1 MEVFAFL
8 FTIPFLL
15 IGLFFIL
22 LPIIAII
29 DILRSEFKG
38 NDALMLALLVV
49 FVPFG
54 AIAYFF
60 LAPSRKIYR
69 RQ

>member
-1 MEVFAFL
+1 MEILTL
-8 FTIPFLL
+8 FFGIPILL
-15 IGLFFIL
+15 IALFFIL
-22 LPIIAII
+22 LPLIAVV

-38 NDALMLALLVV
+38 NDGIMLALLVI

-60 LAPSRKIYR
+60 LAPARKIYR